1 MAMFGEDRE
10 NLRCSFCGKRREQVN
25 NLIAGAG
32 VYICNECVELC
43 NGILT
48 KEGHPEIVE
57 DDDLDLPLG
66 TMGGLP
72 KPREIFDVL
81 GQYVIGQERAKRLLA
96 VAVYNHYKR
105 QAIIENGPS
114 RDGVELEKSN
124 ILLIGPTG
132 SGKTLLARS
141 LARIM
146 DVPFCI
152 ADATSLTEAGYVG
165 EDVESILVR
174 LYQAA
179 DGDVEAAQRGIV
191 FIDEI
196 DKITRK
202 SDNPSITRDVSGEG
216 VQQGLLKI
224 LEGTVATFPPQGGR
238 KHPQGENQVQL
249 DTSGILF
256 ICSGAFEG
264 LEAVIERRVRSSSLG
279 FRAKPEG
286 KIEDS
291 MERAK
296 LFAQATPDD
305 LMKFGF
311 IPEFIGRL
319 PVLATLDP
327 LSEEAMISILTE
339 PKNSL
344 VKQYSKMLLADGV
357 DLKFTEGALKAI
369 AHQAMS
375 RRTGAR
381 ALRSILED
389 TMTGVMFEVPSQ
401 KGIAQCII
409 DEENITEKTEP
420 KLISREQILAET
432 RERMRAE
439 RAAEDAE
446 NEGRPDLEVA

>member
-10 NLRCSFCGKRREQVN
+10 NLRCSFCGKRREQVI

-43 NGILT
+43 NDILT

-57 DDDLDLPLG
+57 DEFPSGPL
-66 TMGGLP
+66 GGLP
-72 KPREIFDVL
+72 KPREIYDVL
-81 GQYVIGQERAKRLLA
+81 GQYVIGQERAKRLLS

-105 QAIIENGPS
+105 QAILENGPS

-174 LYQAA
+174 LFQAA

-224 LEGTVATFPPQGGR
+224 LEGTIAQFPPQGGR
-238 KHPQGENQVQL
+238 KHPQGEQVQL

-291 MERAK
+291 IERAK
-296 LFAQATPDD
+296 LFSQATPDD

-327 LSEEAMISILTE
+327 LSEEAMVSILTQ
-339 PKNSL
+339 PKNAL

-357 DLKFTEGALKAI
+357 DLKFTDDALKAI

-381 ALRSILED
+381 ALRSILEE
-389 TMTGVMFEVPSQ
+389 TMTNIMFDVPSQ
-401 KGIAQCII
+401 KGIAQCVI
-409 DEENITEKTEP
+409 DEENIVDKTEP
-420 KLISREQILAET
+420 KLISREQILSET
-432 RERMRAE
+432 RERLKAE
-439 RAAEDAE
+439 RAEEDDE
-446 NEGRPDLEVA
+446 EQRPPLEAA

>member
-43 NGILT
+43 NDILT

-57 DDDLDLPLG
+57 DEFPSGPL
-66 TMGGLP
+66 GGLP
-72 KPREIFDVL
+72 KPREIYDVL
-81 GQYVIGQERAKRLLA
+81 GQYVIGQERAKRLLS

-105 QAIIENGPS
+105 QAILENGPS

-174 LYQAA
+174 LFQAA

-224 LEGTVATFPPQGGR
+224 LEGTIAQFPPQGGR
-238 KHPQGENQVQL
+238 KHPQGEQVQL

-279 FRAKPEG
+279 FRARPEG

-296 LFAQATPDD
+296 LFSQATPDD

-327 LSEEAMISILTE
+327 LSEEAMVSILTQ
-339 PKNSL
+339 PKNAL

-389 TMTGVMFEVPSQ
+389 TMTNIMFDVPSQ
-401 KGIAQCII
+401 KGIAQCVI
-409 DEENITEKTEP
+409 DEENIVDKTEP
-420 KLISREQILAET
+420 KLISREQILNET
-432 RERMRAE
+432 RERLKAE
-439 RAAEDAE
+439 RAQEEDE
-446 NEGRPDLEVA
+446 EQRPPLEAA

>member
-10 NLRCSFCGKRREQVN
+10 NLRCSFCGKRREQVI

-43 NGILT
+43 NDILT

-57 DDDLDLPLG
+57 DEFPSGPL
-66 TMGGLP
+66 GGLP
-72 KPREIFDVL
+72 KPREIYDVL
-81 GQYVIGQERAKRLLA
+81 GQYVIGQERAKRLLS

-105 QAIIENGPS
+105 QAILENGPS

-174 LYQAA
+174 LFQAA

-224 LEGTVATFPPQGGR
+224 LEGTVAQFPPQGGR
-238 KHPQGENQVQL
+238 KHPQGEQVQL

-279 FRAKPEG
+279 FRARPEG

-296 LFAQATPDD
+296 LFSQATPDD

-327 LSEEAMISILTE
+327 LSEEAMVSILTQ
-339 PKNSL
+339 PKNAL

-389 TMTGVMFEVPSQ
+389 TMTNIMFDVPSQ
-401 KGIAQCII
+401 KGIAQCVI
-409 DEENITEKTEP
+409 DEENIVDKTEP
-420 KLISREQILAET
+420 KLISREQILNET
-432 RERMRAE
+432 RERLKAE
-439 RAAEDAE
+439 RVGEEDEEERAPLEAA
-446 NEGRPDLEVA
+446 

>member
-1 MAMFGEDRE
+1 MAMFGEDRD

-43 NGILT
+43 NDILT

-57 DDDLDLPLG
+57 DEAPIGIL
-66 TMGGLP
+66 GGLP

-81 GQYVIGQERAKRLLA
+81 GQYVIGQERAKRLLS

-105 QAIIENGPS
+105 QAIVENGPS

-216 VQQGLLKI
+216 VQQALLKI
-224 LEGTVATFPPQGGR
+224 LEGTVANFPPQGGR
-238 KHPQGENQVQL
+238 KHPQPQGDMVQL

-279 FRAKPEG
+279 FRARPEG

-296 LFAQATPDD
+296 LFSQATPDD

-327 LSEEAMISILTE
+327 LSEEAMVSILTQ
-339 PKNSL
+339 PKNAL

-389 TMTGVMFEVPSQ
+389 TMTGIMFDVPSQ
-401 KGIAQCII
+401 KGIAQCVV
-409 DEENITEKTEP
+409 DEENILEGTEP
-420 KLISREQILAET
+420 KLISREQILNET
-432 RERMRAE
+432 RERLRAE
-439 RAAEDAE
+439 RAQDDDDDE
-446 NEGRPDLEVA
+446 RPAPLEVA